1 MNAIKKTAII
11 ETAKTVGSITGLV
24 FVIALL
30 IDVLSLQAI
39 ATIAMLYCLAMCVKM
54 IYEMKLDQARAKQA
68 EIDAEIDRL
77 HK

>member
-1 MNAIKKTAII
+1 MDAIQKTAIV
-11 ETAKTVGSITGLV
+11 ETAKTIGAITGLV

-30 IDVLSLQAI
+30 IEVLSLKAI
-39 ATIAMLYCLAMCVKM
+39 ATIVMLYCLAVCIKM
-54 IYEMKLDQARAKQA
+54 IYNTKVDQARAKQV